1 MGGSPACGAVR
12 GPSVRPTAA
21 EAPVPVSVTGPSGPP
36 PGGLRA
42 GRVGKETLMEALIG
56 VIGAIVG
63 IALGAAG
70 GMALRN
76 ATQGRRL
83 GEARDDADRVR
94 ADAEE
99 EKKRVLLEAKEEALK
114 TRQEVESEVRDRR
127 REVRRAEDRLSS
139 REESL
144 DNRHQ
149 GLERREEQIA
159 EREEAIEQERHEV
172 ESLKARQVT
181 KLEEVANLTN
191 QEARDQIMQ
200 NAQGEMEHELAKRY
214 YALEQKML
222 ADVDE
227 KAKKTV
233 ALSIQRLAADVV
245 NESTTA
251 QVKLP
256 NDEMKGRLIGREG
269 RNIRAIEAATG
280 VDLIIDDTPE
290 AVTVS
295 CFDPI
300 RREVAKIALTNL
312 IADGR
317 IHPARIEEAVA
328 KAQKEVEETIARCG
342 EQAVLDAGVRGL
354 NPELVKLLGRLQYR
368 YSYGENVLQHS
379 VEVARIAGMLA
390 GEIEA
395 DPQIS
400 KAGGLLHDIGK
411 ALTHEFEGTHI
422 ELGEEVARRYNLPPA
437 VTAAINE
444 HHDDDRGSVEAFI
457 VAAAD
462 AISAARPGS
471 RRDTV
476 ELYMKRLE
484 ALEDVANSF
493 DGVQKSYAIQAGR
506 EVRILVQPDAI
517 DDAEA
522 SNLARKVVRKIEE
535 NLVYPGE
542 IVVTVVRETRASE
555 VAH

>member
-1 MGGSPACGAVR
+1 
-12 GPSVRPTAA
+12 
-21 EAPVPVSVTGPSGPP
+21 
-36 PGGLRA
+36 
-42 GRVGKETLMEALIG
+42 MEALIG
-56 VIGAIVG
+56 AAAAVIGAAAGIVG
-63 IALGAAG
+63 MMLVRAAG
-70 GMALRN
+70 RSKRAD
-76 ATQGRRL
+76 A
-83 GEARDDADRVR
+83 ARDEAARIR
-94 ADAEE
+94 AGAEE
-99 EKKRVLLEAKEEALK
+99 EKKRALLEAKEAALK
-114 TRQEVESEVRDRR
+114 AKQEADAELRDRR
-127 REVRRAEDRLSS
+127 REAQRAESRLAN

-144 DNRHQ
+144 ETRQ
-149 GLERREEQIA
+149 RSVELREERAA
-159 EREEAIEQERHEV
+159 EREAEAEQAVGDAEA
-172 ESLKARQVT
+172 LKAEQSV
-181 KLEEVANLTN
+181 KLEQVAGLSV
-191 QEARDQIMQ
+191 QEAKAQIMQ
-200 NAQGEMEHELAKRY
+200 TAEADMEHDLAKRY

-222 ADVDE
+222 ADVDD
-227 KAKKTV
+227 KAKKAI
-233 ALSIQRLAADVV
+233 ALSIQRLASDVV
-245 NESTTA
+245 NESTTS
-251 QVKLP
+251 QVALP

-269 RNIRAIEAATG
+269 RNIRALEAATG
-280 VDLIIDDTPE
+280 VDLIVDDTPE

-300 RREVAKIALTNL
+300 RREVAKIALANL
-312 IADGR
+312 VSDGR
-317 IHPARIEEAVA
+317 IHPARIEESVGKAKKAVD
-328 KAQKEVEETIARCG
+328 ENIARSG

-379 VEVARIAGMLA
+379 VEVSRIAGMIA

-395 DPQIS
+395 DVQTS

-422 ELGEEVARRYNLPPA
+422 ELGEEVARRYALPPA

-444 HHDDDRGSVEAFI
+444 HHDDDRGSVEAFV

-476 ELYMKRLE
+476 ELYLKRLE

-506 EVRILVQPDAI
+506 EVRILVEPDKM
-517 DDAEA
+517 DDADAA
-522 SNLARKVVRKIEE
+522 SLARKVVKKIEE

-542 IVVTVVRETRASE
+542 IMVTVVRETRATE

>member
-1 MGGSPACGAVR
+1 M
-12 GPSVRPTAA
+12 
-21 EAPVPVSVTGPSGPP
+21 
-36 PGGLRA
+36 
-42 GRVGKETLMEALIG
+42 
-56 VIGAIVG
+56 
-63 IALGAAG
+63 
-70 GMALRN
+70 
-76 ATQGRRL
+76 Q
-83 GEARDDADRVR
+83 
-94 ADAEE
+94 
-99 EKKRVLLEAKEEALK
+99 EAK
-114 TRQEVESEVRDRR
+114 S
-127 REVRRAEDRLSS
+127 
-139 REESL
+139 
-144 DNRHQ
+144 
-149 GLERREEQIA
+149 
-159 EREEAIEQERHEV
+159 
-172 ESLKARQVT
+172 
-181 KLEEVANLTN
+181 
-191 QEARDQIMQ
+191 QIMQ
-200 NAQGEMEHELAKRY
+200 AAEDEAEHELAKRY

-222 ADVDE
+222 NEVDE
-227 KAKKTV
+227 KAKKTI
-233 ALSIQRLAADVV
+233 ALSIQRLASDVV
-245 NESTTA
+245 NESTTS
-251 QVKLP
+251 QVALP

-300 RREVAKIALTNL
+300 RREVAKVALTNL

-317 IHPARIEEAVA
+317 IHPARIEESVN
-328 KAQKEVEETIARCG
+328 KAQKEVDDSIARSG

-354 NPELVKLLGRLQYR
+354 NPELIKLLGRLQYR

-379 VEVARIAGMLA
+379 VEVSRIAGLIA

-395 DPQIS
+395 DVQTS

-422 ELGEEVARRYNLPPA
+422 ELGEEVARRYSLTPG

-444 HHDDDRGSVEAFI
+444 HHDDDRGSVEAFV

-462 AISAARPGS
+462 AISAARPGFRAT
-471 RRDTV
+471 RR
-476 ELYMKRLE
+476 LYLKRLE

-506 EVRILVQPDAI
+506 EVRILVEPDSI
-517 DDAEA
+517 DDVAA

-542 IVVTVVRETRASE
+542 IVVTVVRETRATE

>member
-1 MGGSPACGAVR
+1 
-12 GPSVRPTAA
+12 
-21 EAPVPVSVTGPSGPP
+21 
-36 PGGLRA
+36 
-42 GRVGKETLMEALIG
+42 MEALIG
-56 VIGAIVG
+56 AAAAVIGAVAGIVG
-63 IALGAAG
+63 MMLVRAAG
-70 GMALRN
+70 RSKRAD
-76 ATQGRRL
+76 A
-83 GEARDDADRVR
+83 ARDEAARIR
-94 ADAEE
+94 ASAEE
-99 EKKRVLLEAKEEALK
+99 EKKRALLEAKEAALK
-114 TRQEVESEVRDRR
+114 AKQEADAELRDRR
-127 REVRRAEDRLSS
+127 REAQRAESRLAN

-144 DNRHQ
+144 ETRQRNVE
-149 GLERREEQIA
+149 LREERAA
-159 EREEAIEQERHEV
+159 EREAEAEQAVGDAEA
-172 ESLKARQVT
+172 LKAEQSV
-181 KLEEVANLTN
+181 KLEQVAGLSV
-191 QEARDQIMQ
+191 QEAKAQIMQ
-200 NAQGEMEHELAKRY
+200 TAEADMEHDLAKRY

-222 ADVDE
+222 ADVDD
-227 KAKKTV
+227 KAKKAI
-233 ALSIQRLAADVV
+233 ALSIQRLASDVV
-245 NESTTA
+245 NESTTS
-251 QVKLP
+251 QVALP

-269 RNIRAIEAATG
+269 RNIRALEAATG
-280 VDLIIDDTPE
+280 VDLIVDDTPE

-300 RREVAKIALTNL
+300 RREVAKIALANL
-312 IADGR
+312 VSDGR
-317 IHPARIEEAVA
+317 IHPARIEESVGKAKKAVD
-328 KAQKEVEETIARCG
+328 ENIARSG

-379 VEVARIAGMLA
+379 VEVSRIAGMIA

-395 DPQIS
+395 DVQTS

-422 ELGEEVARRYNLPPA
+422 ELGEEVARRYSLPPA

-444 HHDDDRGSVEAFI
+444 HHDDDRGSVEAFV

-476 ELYMKRLE
+476 ELYLKRLE

-506 EVRILVQPDAI
+506 EVRILVEPDKM
-517 DDAEA
+517 DDADAA
-522 SNLARKVVRKIEE
+522 SLARKVVKKIEE

-542 IVVTVVRETRASE
+542 IMVTVVRETRATE

>member
-1 MGGSPACGAVR
+1 
-12 GPSVRPTAA
+12 
-21 EAPVPVSVTGPSGPP
+21 
-36 PGGLRA
+36 
-42 GRVGKETLMEALIG
+42 MEALIIG
-56 VIGAIVG
+56 IAGAVAGAIAG
-63 IALGAAG
+63 IVVVLLVRSMGRNKRAGAA
-70 GMALRN
+70 
-76 ATQGRRL
+76 QD
-83 GEARDDADRVR
+83 EAARIIAS
-94 ADAEE
+94 AEE
-99 EKKRVLLEAKEEALK
+99 EKKRALLEAKEEALQAK
-114 TRQEVESEVRDRR
+114 QEAEAELRDRR
-127 REVRRAEDRLSS
+127 REVQRAENRLAS
-139 REESL
+139 RSESL
-144 DNRHQ
+144 DSRQ
-149 GLERREEQIA
+149 EGLELREQRVNDREQDV
-159 EREEAIEQERHEV
+159 EQQYEEAESIKAEQAV
-172 ESLKARQVT
+172 
-181 KLEEVANLTN
+181 KLEQVANLSV
-191 QEARDQIMQ
+191 QEAKAQIMQ
-200 NAQGEMEHELAKRY
+200 NAEAEAEHELAKRY
-214 YALEQKML
+214 YSLEQKML
-222 ADVDE
+222 NDVDE
-227 KAKKTV
+227 KAKKTI
-233 ALSIQRLAADVV
+233 ALSIQRLASDVV
-245 NESTTA
+245 NESTTS
-251 QVKLP
+251 QVALP

-300 RREVAKIALTNL
+300 RREVAKVALTNL

-317 IHPARIEEAVA
+317 IHPARIEEAVN
-328 KAQKEVEETIARCG
+328 KAQKEVEDSIARAG

-354 NPELVKLLGRLQYR
+354 NPELIKLLGRLQYR

-379 VEVARIAGMLA
+379 VEVARIAGLIS

-395 DPQIS
+395 DVQTS

-422 ELGEEVARRYNLPPA
+422 ELGEEVARRYSLSSA

-444 HHDDDRGSVEAFI
+444 HHDDDRGSVEAFV

-476 ELYMKRLE
+476 ELYLKRLE

-506 EVRILVQPDAI
+506 EVRILVQPDEI
-517 DDAEA
+517 DDVAA
-522 SNLARKVVRKIEE
+522 SSLARKVVRKIEE

-542 IVVTVVRETRASE
+542 IVVTVVRETRATE